1 MAYVVFF
8 GVIAVF
14 LFIVVRTFL
23 RDAEVSPPE
32 TRTDEKSHQPVY
44 RPFDASHRKAVITRR
59 TITGSAYIVDGDT
72 LVIQKCQIRLFGV
85 DAPEMNHP
93 YGKRAKWALVTLCK
107 GQNIRAEVVAEDDHG
122 RLVAQCYLQ
131 DGRDISAEMVK
142 LGMAI
147 DWKKYSGGIYRALEV
162 PDARRK
168 LWLADARQKGKMHLW
183 EQFEANRQSGSRDE

>member
-1 MAYVVFF
+1 MAYFVFF

-14 LFIVVRTFL
+14 LFIVVGIFL

-32 TRTDEKSHQPVY
+32 TSTDEKSLQPVY
-44 RPFDASHRKAVITRR
+44 RPFDASHRKAVVTRR

-72 LVIQKCQIRLFGV
+72 LVIQKIQIRLFGV

-107 GQNIRAEVVAEDDHG
+107 GHSIRAEVVAEDDHG
-122 RLVAQCYLQ
+122 RLVARCYLQ
-131 DGRDISAEMVK
+131 DGRDLSAEMVK

-162 PDARRK
+162 PDARKK

-183 EQFEANRQSGSRDE
+183 EKFEAGRQSGSRDE